1 MGDKREK
8 IAFIYMGKD
17 KGYLKVRVFRKRK
30 EEDPDRV
37 VVLGRAKE
45 PLPGYSVIRLSEL
58 EAAVREKLERV

>member
-8 IAFIYMGKD
+8 IAFVYMGKD

-37 VVLGRAKE
+37 SC
-45 PLPGYSVIRLSEL
+45 PGEG
-58 EAAVREKLERV
+58 

>member
-8 IAFIYMGKD
+8 IAFVYMGKD

-45 PLPGYSVIRLSEL
+45 PLPGYSVIRLSEGL
-58 EAAVREKLERV
+58 ECLKEGLA